1 MSRNLRLQVVLNAV
15 DKLTRPFRSAQESN
29 KRLAGAVRQSR
40 DALKE
45 LNKQA
50 GQIDGFRRTKQQLTE
65 TNQSYQAATQRVAAL
80 AREMN
85 ASGNPTRQQS
95 DALKRAQREAAQL
108 KNKFGELQQSVQRQR
123 TELQQSGISTNN
135 LGQAQRRL
143 NGDIARTTQQLQRQE
158 QQLRRSA
165 EQEKRMAAA
174 KGSYQKTM
182 DVRNKMAGTGAAAMA
197 TGGASLY
204 ASKKF
209 LAPGYEFETGMS
221 KVQALTRLDKD
232 SKEYKALR
240 EQARQLGATTA
251 FTANEVAQGQSFYAM
266 AGFKPEQIQNAM
278 KGTLSMS
285 LAGDIDLA
293 TTADIGSNILTG
305 FKLNSDEM
313 NRVSDTL
320 VATFTRSNTNLTMLG
335 DTMKYV
341 APVASGLGVDLE
353 TAAVAAGKLGDAGI
367 QGSMAGTSLRSILG
381 RLAEPPKQ
389 AADALEE
396 LGIKTRDAKGNLR
409 DFPAILTE
417 LDKKTKKM
425 GTAQR
430 AGYFKHI
437 AGEEAFSAL
446 SVLTEQAG
454 KGELQKMIAE
464 VKAAKGEAQK
474 VADTM
479 TDNLDGDLKNLTS
492 AWEDVGIQIF
502 GGVDSPLRS
511 ISKSITEIIGK
522 VGAWTKRNPELT
534 RTLTKIAIALGVV
547 LAAGG
552 AIVLMLAA
560 MLGPIAMLKL
570 SLSVLGI
577 KGAGTFGLLAN
588 GIKFLALKGA
598 GALGLL
604 ANGLKFLALKGV
616 GVLGLLA
623 NGLKFLALKGVGAL
637 GLLAKGIKIVGMALF
652 TAGKALLT
660 NPIFLAAAAIAGI
673 AYLIYRNWDT
683 IAAYFKKLWADVVR
697 IFSSAWDSISAYFSS
712 IWTNISN
719 ACSAAWSWITRI
731 VTGAW
736 DAIKNFFLQYS
747 IPGII
752 YRNWDGIKKYMT
764 DLWETVKTT
773 IKTKWDQVIT
783 DIQNLPATMKQ
794 AASDMID
801 SVINGINEKWTDLK
815 NKFGELKQMAKD
827 ALTPDWLIEAK
838 KDPKF
843 VNAVEA
849 TQKTT
854 MSGGIRTANW
864 GIPPK
869 KYAGAY
875 DSGGHIPRGQWG
887 IVGEN
892 GPEVVDGPANVT
904 GRKSTA
910 ALAMLALSTLS
921 QPIAAAPAQS
931 PGAGSNSYSSSQQ
944 SSAPI
949 INIYPTPAHSA
960 QDIGREVA
968 RQLEAHE
975 RRKQAAARSGYRD
988 TEEF

>member
-40 DALKE
+40 DALKD
-45 LNKQA
+45 LNRQA
-50 GQIDGFRRTKQQLTE
+50 GQIDGFRKTKQQLTE
-65 TNQSYQAATQRVAAL
+65 TQQAYQAATQRAAAL

-85 ASGNPTRQQS
+85 ASGNPTRQQAE
-95 DALKRAQREAAQL
+95 ALKRAQREAGQL
-108 KNKFGELQQSVQRQR
+108 KNRFEQLQRSTQQQR
-123 TELQQSGISTNN
+123 TALQANGISTTQ

-143 NGDIARTTQQLQRQE
+143 NSDIARTTQQLQRQE

-165 EQEKRMAAA
+165 EQERRMAAA

-197 TGGASLY
+197 TGGAALY
-204 ASKKF
+204 AGKKF
-209 LAPGYEFETGMS
+209 MAPGYEFEVGMS
-221 KVQALTRLDKD
+221 KVQALTRLDKN
-232 SKEYKALR
+232 SEEYKALR

-320 VATFTRSNTNLTMLG
+320 VATFTRSNTNLNMLG

-389 AADALEE
+389 AADALKE
-396 LGIKTRDAKGNLR
+396 LGIKTQDAKGNLR
-409 DFPAILTE
+409 ELPEILTD

-446 SVLTEQAG
+446 SVLADQAG
-454 KGELQKMIAE
+454 SGELQKMIAE

-502 GGVDSPLRS
+502 GGVDSPLRD
-511 ISKSITEIIGK
+511 IAKSITDIISK
-522 VGAWTKRNPELT
+522 VGDWAKRNPELAN
-534 RTLTKIAIALGVV
+534 TLTKIALALGVI
-547 LAAGG
+547 LAVGG

-560 MLGPIAMLKL
+560 MLGPVAMLKL
-570 SLSVLGI
+570 SMSVLGI
-577 KGAGTFGLLAN
+577 KGAGAF
-588 GIKFLALKGA
+588 
-598 GALGLL
+598 
-604 ANGLKFLALKGV
+604 
-616 GVLGLLA
+616 
-623 NGLKFLALKGVGAL
+623 
-637 GLLAKGIKIVGMALF
+637 GLLAKGIKFVSMALF
-652 TAGKALLT
+652 GMGKALLT
-660 NPIFLAAAAIAGI
+660 NPIFLIGAVIAGI
-673 AYLIYRNWDT
+673 VYLIYKNWDRLGPWF
-683 IAAYFKKLWADVVR
+683 AQLWEGIKTKA
-697 IFSSAWDSISAYFSS
+697 SAFWESFTTYIS
-712 IWTNISN
+712 
-719 ACSAAWSWITRI
+719 
-731 VTGAW
+731 GAW
-736 DAIKNFFLQYS
+736 DRIKAAFSEKWESF
-747 IPGII
+747 
-752 YRNWDGIKKYMT
+752 KKGMS
-764 DLWETVKTT
+764 DLWQSIKDSFGRRWDEVVTDFKNIPDKLKET
-773 IKTKWDQVIT
+773 
-783 DIQNLPATMKQ
+783 
-794 AASDMID
+794 ASAMID
-801 SVINGINEKWTDLK
+801 KIIAGINEKWEDLK
-815 NKFGELKQMAKD
+815 NKFAEIKQMAKD
-827 ALTPDWLIEAK
+827 ALTPDWLKEAK
-838 KDPKF
+838 QDPKF

-854 MSGGIRTANW
+854 MSGGIRNANW
-864 GIPPK
+864 TIPDK
-869 KYAGAY
+869 KFAGAY
-875 DSGGHIPRGQWG
+875 DSGGRIPRGQWG

-904 GRKSTA
+904 GRKNTA

-921 QPIAAAPAQS
+921 QPIAAAPVQT
-931 PGAGSNSYSSSQQ
+931 AGGSVSSAYSSQQ
-944 SSAPI
+944 NAAPV

-960 QDIGREVA
+960 QDIAREVA
-968 RQLEAHE
+968 RQLDAHA
-975 RRKQAAARSGYRD
+975 RKQQASRRSGYSD

>member
-40 DALKE
+40 DALKD
-45 LNKQA
+45 LNRQA
-50 GQIDGFRRTKQQLTE
+50 GQIDGFRKTKQQLTE
-65 TNQSYQAATQRVAAL
+65 TQQAYQAATQRAAAL

-85 ASGNPTRQQS
+85 ASGNPTRQQAE
-95 DALKRAQREAAQL
+95 ALKRAQREAGQL
-108 KNKFGELQQSVQRQR
+108 KNRFEQLQRSTQQQR
-123 TELQQSGISTNN
+123 TALQANGISTTQ

-143 NGDIARTTQQLQRQE
+143 NSDIARTTQQLQRQE

-165 EQEKRMAAA
+165 EQERRMVAA

-197 TGGASLY
+197 TGGAALY
-204 ASKKF
+204 AGKKF
-209 LAPGYEFETGMS
+209 MAPGYEFEVGMS
-221 KVQALTRLDKD
+221 KVQALTRLDKN
-232 SKEYKALR
+232 SEEYKALR

-320 VATFTRSNTNLTMLG
+320 VATFTRSNTNLNMLG

-396 LGIKTRDAKGNLR
+396 LNIKTRDAKGNLR
-409 DFPAILTE
+409 GLPEILAD

-446 SVLTEQAG
+446 SVLTDQAG
-454 KGELQKMIAE
+454 SGELQKMIAE

-479 TDNLDGDLKNLTS
+479 TNNLDGDLKNLTS

-502 GGVDSPLRS
+502 GGVDSPLRD
-511 ISKSITEIIGK
+511 IAKSITDIISK
-522 VGAWTKRNPELT
+522 VGDWAKRNPELAN
-534 RTLTKIAIALGVV
+534 TLTKIALALGVI
-547 LAAGG
+547 LAVGG

-560 MLGPIAMLKL
+560 MLGPVAMLKL

-577 KGAGTFGLLAN
+577 KGAGAF
-588 GIKFLALKGA
+588 
-598 GALGLL
+598 
-604 ANGLKFLALKGV
+604 
-616 GVLGLLA
+616 
-623 NGLKFLALKGVGAL
+623 
-637 GLLAKGIKIVGMALF
+637 GLLAKGLKAVGLALF
-652 TAGKALLT
+652 GIGKALLT
-660 NPIFLAAAAIAGI
+660 NPLFLAAAAIAAI
-673 AYLIYRNWDT
+673 AYAIYKNWDT
-683 IAAYFKKLWADVVR
+683 IVAFFKKIWAEVVR
-697 IFSSAWDSISAYFSS
+697 IFSSAWDSISAYYSGM
-712 IWTNISN
+712 WTSISN
-719 ACSAAWSWITRI
+719 ACSAAWNWITNI

-736 DAIKNFFLQYS
+736 AAIKNFFLQYS
-747 IPGII
+747 LPGII
-752 YRNWDGIKKYMT
+752 YRNWDGIKKYMSE
-764 DLWETVKTT
+764 LWETVKTT
-773 IKTKWDQVIT
+773 IKTKWDQIIT

-801 SVINGINEKWTDLK
+801 SVINGINEKWEDLK
-815 NKFGELKQMAKD
+815 NKFAEIKQMAKD
-827 ALTPDWLIEAK
+827 ALTPDWLKEAK
-838 KDPKF
+838 QDPKF
-843 VNAVEA
+843 VAAVEA
-849 TQKTT
+849 TKQSTT
-854 MSGGIRTANW
+854 TGGIRNANW
-864 GIPPK
+864 TIPDK
-869 KYAGAY
+869 KFAGAY

-904 GRKSTA
+904 GRKNTA

-921 QPIAAAPAQS
+921 QPIAAAPAQT
-931 PGAGSNSYSSSQQ
+931 AGGSVSSAYSSQQ
-944 SSAPI
+944 NAAPV

-960 QDIGREVA
+960 QDIAREVA
-968 RQLEAHE
+968 RQLDAHA
-975 RRKQAAARSGYRD
+975 RRQQASQRSGYSD